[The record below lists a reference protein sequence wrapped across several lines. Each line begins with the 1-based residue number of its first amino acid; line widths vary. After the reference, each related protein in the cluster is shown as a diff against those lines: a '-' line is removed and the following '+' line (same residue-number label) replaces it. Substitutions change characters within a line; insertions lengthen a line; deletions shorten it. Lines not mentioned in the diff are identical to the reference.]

1 MEMLKRLFKK
11 KEGDC
16 CNVKIE
22 EVKETNHACCS
33 SVEPVKKEAGQSNDS
48 CCN

>member
-1 MEMLKRLFKK
+1 MGILKSLFGKK
-11 KEGDC
+11 VGTC

-22 EVKETNHACCS
+22 EVKETKDSCCTA
-33 SVEPVKKEAGQSNDS
+33 EPVKKVAEQSNDS